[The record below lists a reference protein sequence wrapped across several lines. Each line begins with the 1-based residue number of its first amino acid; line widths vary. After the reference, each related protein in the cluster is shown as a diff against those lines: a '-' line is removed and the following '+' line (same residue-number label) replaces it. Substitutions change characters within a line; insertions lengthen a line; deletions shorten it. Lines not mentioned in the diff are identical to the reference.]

1 MGAAYHVR
9 TSHDRMVSVVGRL
22 GSERP
27 LKLFADWTDRIA
39 AGELPFAKPERPQ
52 GVERNVVLT
61 LWDWSRPTAYLHDL
75 IATDRRNPTLNPMAS
90 STGRRKKARIIVPI
104 LDPVTHT
111 ATE

>member
-1 MGAAYHVR
+1 MW
-9 TSHDRMVSVVGRL
+9 
-22 GSERP
+22 
-27 LKLFADWTDRIA
+27 ADWTDRIA

-75 IATDRRNPTLNPMAS
+75 IGTDRRKPTLYPNGKLYGSPEE
-90 STGRRKKARIIVPI
+90 STDDVPI